1 MKRRRARFGLLAA
14 AGLLLG
20 LALLVGWSLWPRA
33 APKDWLWVS
42 PPVFLTR
49 GPHDGGGA
57 GSPTVSFTISNAG
70 PRSVEYWVY
79 WLECRARA
87 DLTLLATN
95 HRPGSLR
102 GALTSG
108 ATVIFSR
115 DLLSASAAGEER
127 LFCCQIYW

>member
-14 AGLLLG
+14 AGLLVG
-20 LALLVGWSLWPRA
+20 LALLVGWSLWPSA

-42 PPVFLTR
+42 SPMFVTR

-57 GSPTVSFTISNAG
+57 GSQTVSFTISNAG
-70 PRSVEYWVY
+70 PRSLEYWVY

-87 DLTLLATN
+87 DLTLLATT

-108 ATVIFSR
+108 ATAILSQ
-115 DLLSASAAGEER
+115 DLSSGSASGDE
-127 LFCCQIYW
+127 